1 MTEEE
6 ALALIRRL
14 RGTSNEI
21 TMIPFECG
29 WLAEE
34 TLSAQQRAQGKH
46 LGQGAYIIDRSG
58 VVTVQSSLP
67 SPLIMRRYAE
77 ARREGR
83 ITGRQVWPEPDP
95 TA

>member
-6 ALALIRRL
+6 ALALINRL
-14 RGTSNEI
+14 RGSGSQVRL
-21 TMIPFECG
+21 IPFESG
-29 WLAEE
+29 WLARAILSEE
-34 TLSAQQRAQGKH
+34 QRAKGMH
-46 LGQGAYIIDRSG
+46 IGQASYIIDRSG
-58 VVTVQSSLP
+58 VVTIHSSLP
-67 SPLIMRRYAE
+67 PRLIMQRYAE